1 MTQDISP
8 ALAAIITPGTDDDVV
23 ARYATLSQRAKV
35 RDFGLLEDDVVVID
49 TETTG
54 LDFKECELI
63 EVAAARLRGREVV
76 DTMDLFVKPAKPI
89 PAEIVEITGID
100 NDMVADADDAA
111 TVVRAFME
119 FAGDTPVIA
128 HNSTFDRHFMEKGN
142 GGQPV
147 GSVWIDSLE
156 LSRIVLPC
164 LASHKLQDL
173 SRAFDLHQ
181 STHRA
186 LDDVVATCGL
196 WRILLCAASDLPAG
210 LLCQLA
216 DMYPSVPWTY
226 RPVFAQ
232 LAAEHPETPFS
243 LIEERASRCARTT
256 LTPREDAF
264 DLAQEQP
271 LRFPVTER
279 IVDEFSRDG
288 VVGRMYEDYEP
299 REEQVQ
305 MACEVARAFQ
315 SGKNLAV
322 EAGTGVGKSIAYLLP
337 SALLA
342 QGNGVTVGVATKSNA
357 LADQLINRELP
368 LLSAAMDKPISYAAL
383 KGFDNYPCL
392 RKVDRLA
399 RLGLSRSMASVT
411 GDGEDAA
418 DAGPDGGSEEEGK
431 GSKKLPVPS
440 EDLLNGIAAIMAY
453 GSQSAY
459 GDINCLGI
467 RWGKVQRSDF
477 TSTSAECQKRRCPFF
492 PHRCFLH
499 LARKRAAA
507 CDVVVTNHSLLFRQ
521 VGSDIEVL
529 PPIRYWIVDEAHSAE
544 QEARRQWALRV
555 NSRDTAAAFDVMGGS
570 TSGAL
575 GTLFKEVRAKP
586 AATLMTGLLT
596 KTASECSR
604 ASIAS
609 GLFFDD
615 LKAFCRKQRRGRG
628 SSYETDTV
636 WLDAE
641 LRSSADFAPVLESGA
656 GFASTLERALK
667 AAGEAATSI
676 GEAAQGDQGLV
687 DRLSELTAAAG
698 DLGRVLEALN
708 VCLAGT
714 DDRYVYSVSATQRSG
729 FEAYELVAERID
741 VGAQLAD
748 VWYPETS
755 SVVYSSAT
763 IAVGD
768 KFDHFAHEVGLDRAE
783 RGSYRSLRLD
793 SSYDFDANMQVVVAQ
808 GLPDPTKQKD
818 AYLEALAPLLIDVH
832 LAMGGSV
839 LTLFTNRTEM
849 ERMFNLVQPALAQ
862 QGLELAAQLRGGN
875 VRRLR
880 EHFIAE
886 RSSSLFALKSF
897 WEGFDAR
904 GDTLRCVV
912 IPRLPFTPPT
922 DPLSQERRLRE
933 GKEAWRNHDLPESVL
948 AMKQAAGRLIRS
960 STDRGVLVLADPR
973 LTTMWY
979 GRVFLASLPKRSHEK
994 VDAARVGEALRAW
1007 LGR

>member
-1 MTQDISP
+1 
-8 ALAAIITPGTDDDVV
+8 
-23 ARYATLSQRAKV
+23 
-35 RDFGLLEDDVVVID
+35 
-49 TETTG
+49 
-54 LDFKECELI
+54 
-63 EVAAARLRGREVV
+63 
-76 DTMDLFVKPAKPI
+76 
-89 PAEIVEITGID
+89 
-100 NDMVADADDAA
+100 
-111 TVVRAFME
+111 
-119 FAGDTPVIA
+119 
-128 HNSTFDRHFMEKGN
+128 
-142 GGQPV
+142 
-147 GSVWIDSLE
+147 
-156 LSRIVLPC
+156 
-164 LASHKLQDL
+164 
-173 SRAFDLHQ
+173 
-181 STHRA
+181 
-186 LDDVVATCGL
+186 
-196 WRILLCAASDLPAG
+196 
-210 LLCQLA
+210 
-216 DMYPSVPWTY
+216 
-226 RPVFAQ
+226 
-232 LAAEHPETPFS
+232 
-243 LIEERASRCARTT
+243 
-256 LTPREDAF
+256 
-264 DLAQEQP
+264 
-271 LRFPVTER
+271 
-279 IVDEFSRDG
+279 
-288 VVGRMYEDYEP
+288 
-299 REEQVQ
+299 
-305 MACEVARAFQ
+305 
-315 SGKNLAV
+315 
-322 EAGTGVGKSIAYLLP
+322 
-337 SALLA
+337 
-342 QGNGVTVGVATKSNA
+342 
-357 LADQLINRELP
+357 
-368 LLSAAMDKPISYAAL
+368 
-383 KGFDNYPCL
+383 
-392 RKVDRLA
+392 
-399 RLGLSRSMASVT
+399 MASVT

-418 DAGPDGGSEEEGK
+418 DTGPDGGSAEEGK

-1007 LGR
+1007 LDR

>member
-232 LAAEHPETPFS
+232 LAAEHPETPFT

-418 DAGPDGGSEEEGK
+418 ETGPDGGPAEEGK
-431 GSKKLPVPS
+431 GSKKLPAPS

-596 KTASECSR
+596 KTVSECSR

-676 GEAAQGDQGLV
+676 GEAAQGDQGLA

>member
-8 ALAAIITPGTDDDVV
+8 ALAAIITPGTDDDIV

-181 STHRA
+181 SKHRA

-271 LRFPVTER
+271 LRFPVAER

-342 QGNGVTVGVATKSNA
+342 QGNGVTVGVVTKSNA

-418 DAGPDGGSEEEGK
+418 DAGPDGGSAEEGK